1 MNSIKLNV
9 SGKNVTLNLPTSVTE
24 ISEVY
29 LDEVTKHIKVAPE
42 YSLVAIVFK
51 SSLPM
56 LLNTNKGKEENA
68 SVITLFVKAG
78 ETDSDFIKGI
88 DTKDILVIT
97 GSNISLGI
105 HINNPFNQLSLSKL
119 MPLLN
124 ADRNIG
130 KTCFADRNT
139 YCFVE
144 FKLIPNCNINGVLGT
159 TNDIKCDYIEYE
171 NTEQA

>member
-24 ISEVY
+24 ISKVY
-29 LDEVTKHIKVAPE
+29 LDEVTKPE

-56 LLNTNKGKEENA
+56 LLNSNKGKEENT
-68 SVITLFVKAG
+68 SVVPLFVKAG

-88 DTKDILVIT
+88 NTKDILVIT

-119 MPLLN
+119 TPASSEKSRKDSSIKIFIFFFFVHFNSSCISKPL
-124 ADRNIG
+124 
-130 KTCFADRNT
+130 K
-139 YCFVE
+139 
-144 FKLIPNCNINGVLGT
+144 
-159 TNDIKCDYIEYE
+159 
-171 NTEQA
+171 